1 MNIVILYATRE
12 GQTRKVAEHLAA
24 ALRARD
30 VAADVID
37 IATVDGARGEPL
49 PLDGYAAAILAAP
62 VHYGK
67 HKEMAPFVRR
77 HRAALDGLPCAFLS
91 VSGSQATAD
100 NPLVP
105 APARARAAASAQHTI
120 EAFFRDT
127 GWRPA
132 HVLPVA
138 GAMLY
143 TQYGFFTR
151 LMIRLIQRSSGI
163 VVDATVDHEY
173 TDWAALDRFADALV
187 VSLRAP
193 APAERT
199 PPAAPGESRGTGR

>member
-1 MNIVILYATRE
+1 MKIVILYATRE

-24 ALRARD
+24 ALRGRD
-30 VAADVID
+30 VDADVVD
-37 IATVDGARGEPL
+37 IATADGEAL
-49 PLDGYAAAILAAP
+49 PLDGYAAAIVAAP

-77 HRAALDGLPCAFLS
+77 HRAALESLPCAFLS
-91 VSGSQATAD
+91 VSGSQASAE
-100 NPLVP
+100 NPAVP
-105 APARARAAASAQHTI
+105 PEARARAAASAQNAI

-143 TQYGFFTR
+143 TQYGFFIR

-163 VVDATVDHEY
+163 PVDATVDHEY
-173 TDWAALDRFADALV
+173 TDWAALDRFADALL

-193 APAERT
+193 PPVERT
-199 PPAAPGESRGTGR
+199 PRAAPGESRGTGP